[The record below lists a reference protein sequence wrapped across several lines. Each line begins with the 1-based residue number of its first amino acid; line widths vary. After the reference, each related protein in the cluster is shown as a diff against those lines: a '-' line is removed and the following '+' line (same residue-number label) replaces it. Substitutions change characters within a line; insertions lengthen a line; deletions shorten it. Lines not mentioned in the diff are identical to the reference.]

1 MLYRLRLPLLLLSL
15 LPFLLSGLAR
25 ASQQIALPE
34 IGQSGGAIVTPEQE
48 RRAGEAVVRNIRRA
62 GGILDDPLVNDY
74 LNHLAYRLVS
84 NSDTQHPQFEFF
96 MINDRVIN
104 AFALPGGYIGV
115 NYGLLLGTKSESEL
129 ASVLA
134 HEIAH
139 VTQRHHARAYEF
151 SEGSNIP
158 YLAAM
163 IAAMILGAQGTQTGE
178 VGQAALAAITAGSI
192 QQQINFTRANEKEAD
207 YIGIQLLADS
217 GFDPYS
223 MAAFFQK
230 LDRESRLYGPQAP
243 EFLRT
248 HPVNESRIADA
259 TNRAE
264 QMQRAISPNPKSYYL
279 MRARLQVITATDKKV
294 VRNGFAKTLKSGRYL
309 DRDAEQYGYALS
321 LIETGE
327 FTQARKILNGLIK
340 RDPNR
345 IAYLLERARLES
357 KANQHTQAIKHFK
370 QALKNYPGNGPL
382 TLAYAQ
388 ALLHAGEAKDAQQ
401 LLTEYLRHK
410 PSDPHFYKLLA
421 EAEADLGHSANTHV
435 AMGEYY
441 YRIGQTHQAIDQ
453 LSLALQNKSLD
464 FYSTSRIEA
473 RLSEFKEEIA
483 LLQQGVQ

>member
-1 MLYRLRLPLLLLSL
+1 MLYQLRFLLFLLTLLSFNL
-15 LPFLLSGLAR
+15 TGITHAQEQITLPD
-25 ASQQIALPE
+25 
-34 IGQSGGAIVTPEQE
+34 IGQSGGAIVTPGEE

-62 GGILDDPLVNDY
+62 GGILDDPLVDDY

-84 NSDTQHPQFEFF
+84 TSDTQHPQFEFF

-104 AFALPGGYIGV
+104 AFALPGGFIGL
-115 NYGLLLGTKSESEL
+115 NYGLFLATNAESEL

-151 SEGSNIP
+151 SESSNIP
-158 YLAAM
+158 VLAAM
-163 IAAMILGAQGTQTGE
+163 IAAMVLGSQGSE
-178 VGQAALAAITAGSI
+178 VGQAALTALSAGTI

-217 GFDPYS
+217 GFDPHS
-223 MAAFFQK
+223 MAVFFQK

-264 QMQRAISPNPKSYYL
+264 QMRRAASPNPKNYYL
-279 MRARLQVITATDKKV
+279 MRARLQVITASDKQV
-294 VRNGFAKTLKSGRYL
+294 IRDGFAKSLKAGRYL

-327 FTQARKILNGLIK
+327 FDKAREVLNELLK
-340 RDPNR
+340 QDSDR
-345 IAYLLERARLES
+345 IAYLLARARLES
-357 KANQHTQAIKHFK
+357 RANHHQQAIAYFK
-370 QALKNYPGNGPL
+370 QALANYPGNGPL

-388 ALLHAGEAKDAQQ
+388 ALLRGGKPAEARQ
-401 LLTEYLRHK
+401 LITAYQRSK
-410 PSDPHFYKLLA
+410 PDEPEFYKLLA
-421 EAEADLGHSANTHV
+421 EAEAALGNSANTHI

-453 LSLALQNKSLD
+453 LSLALKNKQID
-464 FYSTSRIEA
+464 FYNTSRIEA
-473 RLSEFKEEIA
+473 RLNEFQEEVA
-483 LLQQGVQ
+483 LLQQGMK

>member
-15 LPFLLSGLAR
+15 LSLALSGMAR

-34 IGQSGGAIVTPEQE
+34 IGQSGGAIVTPEEE
-48 RRAGEAVVRNIRRA
+48 RRTGEAVMRSIRRA

-74 LNHLAYRLVS
+74 LNHLSYRLVS

-115 NYGLLLGTKSESEL
+115 NYGLLLATNSESEL

-158 YLAAM
+158 VLAAM
-163 IAAMILGAQGTQTGE
+163 IAAMILGAQSGQGAE
-178 VGQAALAAITAGSI
+178 VGQAALTAISAGSI
-192 QQQINFTRANEKEAD
+192 QSQINFTRANEKEAD

-217 GFDPYS
+217 GFDPIS

-230 LDRESRLYGPQAP
+230 LDKESRLYGPQAP

-264 QMQRAISPNPKSYYL
+264 QMRRTNTPNPKNYYL
-279 MRARLQVITATDKKV
+279 IRARLQVITASDKKV
-294 VRNGFAKTLKSGRYL
+294 VRDGFAKTLKSGRYL
-309 DRDAEQYGYALS
+309 DRDAELYGYALS
-321 LIETGE
+321 LIATGE
-327 FTQARKILNGLIK
+327 FAQARKILNGLLK
-340 RDPNR
+340 TDPNR

-357 KANQHTQAIKHFK
+357 NANQHQQAIKHFK
-370 QALKNYPGNGPL
+370 QALANYPGNGPL
-382 TLAYAQ
+382 TLAYTK
-388 ALLHAGEAKDAQQ
+388 ALLRAGKAKEAREII
-401 LLTEYLRHK
+401 TEYQRHN
-410 PSDPHFYKLLA
+410 PSDPNFYKLLA
-421 EAEADLGHSANTHV
+421 EAEADLGNSANTHV

-464 FYSTSRIEA
+464 FYNTSRIEA

-483 LLQQGVQ
+483 LLQQGMQ

>member
-1 MLYRLRLPLLLLSL
+1 MLYQLRLLPILLLLLSFIL
-15 LPFLLSGLAR
+15 TGIAR
-25 ASQQIALPE
+25 AQEQIALPD
-34 IGQSGGAIVTPEQE
+34 IGQSGGAIVTPGEE

-84 NSDTQHPQFEFF
+84 TSDAQHPQFEFF

-104 AFALPGGYIGV
+104 AFALPGGFIGV
-115 NYGLLLGTKSESEL
+115 NYGLLLATDSESEL

-158 YLAAM
+158 VLAAM
-163 IAAMILGAQGTQTGE
+163 IAAMILGSQGSE
-178 VGQAALAAITAGSI
+178 VGQAALTALSAGSI

-217 GFDPYS
+217 GFDPQS
-223 MAAFFQK
+223 MAVFFQK

-259 TNRAE
+259 SNRAE
-264 QMQRAISPNPKSYYL
+264 QMRRTASPNPRNYYL
-279 MRARLQVITATDKKV
+279 MRARLQVITASDKKII
-294 VRNGFAKTLKSGRYL
+294 RDGFAKSLQSGRYL
-309 DRDAEQYGYALS
+309 DREAEQYGYALS

-327 FTQARKILNGLIK
+327 FDKARALLNELLK
-340 RDPNR
+340 QDPDR
-345 IAYLLERARLES
+345 IAYLLARARLES
-357 KANQHTQAIKHFK
+357 MANQHKQAINHFK
-370 QALKNYPGNGPL
+370 QALANYPGNGPL
-382 TLAYAQ
+382 TLAYAR
-388 ALLHAGEAKDAQQ
+388 ALLRAGKPKDARQ
-401 LLTEYLRHK
+401 LIGDYQRSK
-410 PSDPHFYKLLA
+410 PDEPEFYKLLA
-421 EAEADLGHSANTHV
+421 EAEAALGHSADTHI

-441 YRIGQTHQAIDQ
+441 YRVGQTHQAIDQ
-453 LSLALQNKSLD
+453 LSLALKNKQLD
-464 FYSTSRIEA
+464 FYNASRIEA
-473 RLSEFKEEIA
+473 RLSEFQEEVA
-483 LLQQGVQ
+483 LLQQGTQ

>member
-1 MLYRLRLPLLLLSL
+1 MLYSLRLPLLLLSL
-15 LPFLLSGLAR
+15 LALTFSGFAR
-25 ASQQIALPE
+25 AQEQIALPE
-34 IGQSGGAIVTPEQE
+34 IGQSGGALVTPGEE

-74 LNHLAYRLVS
+74 LNHLSYRLVS
-84 NSDTQHPQFEFF
+84 TSDTQHPQFEFF

-115 NYGLLLGTKSESEL
+115 NYGLLLATDSESEL

-151 SEGSNIP
+151 YESSNIP
-158 YLAAM
+158 VLAAM
-163 IAAMILGAQGTQTGE
+163 IAAMILGSQGSE
-178 VGQAALAAITAGSI
+178 VGQAALTALSAGSI

-217 GFDPYS
+217 GFDPNS
-223 MAAFFQK
+223 MAVFFQK

-259 TNRAE
+259 SNRAE
-264 QMQRAISPNPKSYYL
+264 QMRRAASPNPKNYYL
-279 MRARLQVITATDKKV
+279 MRARLQVITASDKKV
-294 VRNGFAKTLKSGRYL
+294 IRDGFAKSLKSGRYL

-321 LIETGE
+321 LIETGD
-327 FTQARKILNGLIK
+327 FNKARGILNELLK
-340 RDPNR
+340 QDPDR
-345 IAYLLERARLES
+345 IAYLLARASLES
-357 KANQHTQAIKHFK
+357 MANEHPQAIAHFK
-370 QALKNYPGNGPL
+370 QALANYPGNGPL

-388 ALLHAGEAKDAQQ
+388 ALLRAGKPAEARQ
-401 LLTEYLRHK
+401 LINEYQRTK
-410 PSDPHFYKLLA
+410 PDEPEFYKLLA
-421 EAEADLGHSANTHV
+421 EAEAALGNTAQTHI

-453 LSLALQNKSLD
+453 LSLVLKNKQLD
-464 FYSTSRIEA
+464 FYNASRIEA
-473 RLSEFKEEIA
+473 RLTEFQEELA
-483 LLQQGVQ
+483 LLQQGMK

>member
-1 MLYRLRLPLLLLSL
+1 MLYRLRLPLLLLT
-15 LPFLLSGLAR
+15 LLSLALSGIAR

-34 IGQSGGAIVTPEQE
+34 IGQSGGAIVTPEEE
-48 RRAGEAVVRNIRRA
+48 RRAGEAVMRNIRRA

-84 NSDTQHPQFEFF
+84 NSDTQHPEFKFF

-115 NYGLLLGTKSESEL
+115 NYGLLLATNSESEV

-158 YLAAM
+158 VLAAM
-163 IAAMILGAQGTQTGE
+163 IAAMVLGAQSGQAAE
-178 VGQAALAAITAGSI
+178 VGQAALTAISAGSI

-217 GFDPYS
+217 GYDPYS

-230 LDRESRLYGPQAP
+230 LDKESRLYGPQAP

-259 TNRAE
+259 SNRAE
-264 QMQRAISPNPKSYYL
+264 QMRQASSPNPKNYYL
-279 MRARLQVITATDKKV
+279 MRARLQVITASDKKL
-294 VRNGFAKTLKSGRYL
+294 VRDGFAKTLKSGRYL
-309 DRDAEQYGYALS
+309 DRDAEEYGYALS
-321 LIETGE
+321 LIETGD
-327 FTQARKILNGLIK
+327 FAQARKILNALLQN
-340 RDPNR
+340 DPNR
-345 IAYLLERARLES
+345 IAYLLERAHLES
-357 KANQHTQAIKHFK
+357 KANQHQQAIKHFK
-370 QALKNYPGNGPL
+370 QALSIYPGNGSL
-382 TLAYAQ
+382 TLAYTQ
-388 ALLHAGEAKDAQQ
+388 ALLRAGKAKEAQQ
-401 LLTEYLRHK
+401 IITEYQRHN
-410 PSDPHFYKLLA
+410 PDDPHFYKLLA
-421 EAEADLGHSANTHV
+421 EAEAELGHSADTHV

-453 LSLALQNKSLD
+453 MSLALKNKSLD
-464 FYSTSRIEA
+464 FYNTSRIEA
-473 RLSEFKEEIA
+473 RLSEFKEEVA
-483 LLQQGVQ
+483 LLQQGMQ